1 MPSLASC
8 TLPDMRET
16 KMSQAALLLEKA
28 ERLATSDPAAA
39 LPALQKA
46 LRACRRAGVQW
57 LETRGF
63 AALGATLAVLGRLD
77 HSEAAFSVANR
88 SCCPCCQPVVD
99 RLAAY
104 LLDLQ
109 GKKQEAVASA
119 TRAVKGATG
128 PQKGRALVTL
138 GTVRL
143 SASDVSGAVEDLTQ
157 ALDLLP
163 VGSPQ
168 HSVALANLGHAL
180 KESAKLEDVQR
191 AVEIL
196 LELPERFKGLKYL
209 TVERTTL
216 SWSTGQALAL
226 LVRLSPEMAPQEMRD
241 TLLEAHRLLS
251 AAVAGLEKLGLLLDL
266 AAARTDLANVQAM
279 LDPFEVL
286 DTLAG
291 IPAKGTQSAK
301 AFDLSKAKEAAIEAA
316 AGVFSSDRIR
326 LIWEA
331 LRALRDATV
340 EAGAP
345 RPFMVYEAP

>member
-1 MPSLASC
+1 
-8 TLPDMRET
+8 
-16 KMSQAALLLEKA
+16 MSQAALLLEQA

-77 HSEAAFSVANR
+77 HSEAAFSVAKR
-88 SCCPCCQPVVD
+88 SCCSCCQPVVD

-119 TRAVKGATG
+119 TRAVANATG
-128 PQKGRALVTL
+128 LEKGRALLAL

-143 SASDVSGAVEDLTQ
+143 YAGDIAGAVEVLTQ
-157 ALDLLP
+157 ALDVGP
-163 VGSPQ
+163 VGSPE

-180 KESAKLEDVQR
+180 KESGKLEDVQR

-196 LELPERFKGLKYL
+196 LELPGRFKGLKYL
-209 TVERTTL
+209 TVERTML

-226 LVRLSPEMAPQEMRD
+226 LVRLSPEMPPQKMRD

-286 DTLAG
+286 DTLEG
-291 IPAKGTQSAK
+291 IPTKGTQSAK
-301 AFDLSKAKEAAIEAA
+301 TFDLSKTKEAAVEAA
-316 AGVFSSDRIR
+316 SGVFSSDRIQ
-326 LIWEA
+326 LIWKA

-340 EAGAP
+340 AAGAVP
-345 RPFMVYEAP
+345 PFMVYETP